1 MRISDWSSDV
11 CSSDLTARRVLETPR
26 VRGIRIPFEPPGLTM
41 DRRIA
46 PFGADLHRVDEGV
59 EVTRHVDLRI
69 TLRKRAVGEARSRR
83 TEVDL
88 RGAVEHVLQHVG
100 RERHRQALIGEVPR
114 DEVRSEERRGGK
126 EWGG

>member
-11 CSSDLTARRVLETPR
+11 CSSDL
-26 VRGIRIPFEPPGLTM
+26 
-41 DRRIA
+41 
-46 PFGADLHRVDEGV
+46 DEGV

-88 RGAVEHVLQHVG
+88 RGAVEHVLQHFG

-114 DEVRSEERRGGK
+114 AEVIAVVGAVARLGLREELERRATLGLSSAAHREGTASFSTCRRWWSREPQK
-126 EWGG
+126 NK